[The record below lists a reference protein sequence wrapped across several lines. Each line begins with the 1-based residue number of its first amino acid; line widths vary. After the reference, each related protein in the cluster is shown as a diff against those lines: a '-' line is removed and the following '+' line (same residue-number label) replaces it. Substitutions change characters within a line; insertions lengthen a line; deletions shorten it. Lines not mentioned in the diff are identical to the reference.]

1 MSLGTTGSTSTPPG
15 AALLDVVDVVVVLIV
30 DGVGDSRHWI
40 LTPRRHCLQIC
51 KLEGKK
57 LVSRK
62 VGKTSM
68 SFFDN

>member
-1 MSLGTTGSTSTPPG
+1 MSLGPTGSTSTRPG
-15 AALLDVVDVVVVLIV
+15 AALLDGVDVVVVVVV

-40 LTPRRHCLQIC
+40 LTPRRHCLQIRR
-51 KLEGKK
+51 KK

-68 SFFDN
+68 SLFDN

>member
-1 MSLGTTGSTSTPPG
+1 MSLGPTGTTSTRLG
-15 AALLDVVDVVVVLIV
+15 AALLDVVDVVVVVVV

-62 VGKTSM
+62 VGKI
-68 SFFDN
+68 SFFVN

>member
-1 MSLGTTGSTSTPPG
+1 MSLGPTGSTSTRPG
-15 AALLDVVDVVVVLIV
+15 AALLDVVDVVVVVVV

-62 VGKTSM
+62 VGKTS
-68 SFFDN
+68 FFVD